1 MMSKIILEGRQGVPV
16 TAKDIF
22 STCNFHL
29 KSGQFDYRHV
39 EGISGLVL
47 MQSTYLQSLTIAIIF
62 ELFNYINID
71 EYSPKMPWIPVGNPV
86 GNG

>member
-1 MMSKIILEGRQGVPV
+1 MWYKIPYEWTEGHRQTLISFLMISKILLEGRQGVPV

-47 MQSTYLQSLTIAIIF
+47 MQST
-62 ELFNYINID
+62 
-71 EYSPKMPWIPVGNPV
+71 
-86 GNG
+86 